1 MYPYSTQYPAAADLL
16 SFLRASGMLRGLP
29 ADGIP
34 TYEILGYALASAI
47 GEWERVTKWQPF
59 AADAAPSARVF
70 DSPLSA
76 ILDLEG
82 GVVDAPTVMIGTSAY
97 TLGQQYT
104 MGPKNALA
112 RGLPVMFLDFSPLS
126 SPQGY
131 GYSNSLGYLPS
142 GRLTVSVTGTWGYCK
157 VIPPD
162 VRQAILQEAA
172 CQLAPSL
179 AIARFGGLVSWTEE
193 GVSENYGRAQY
204 SDMADSGA
212 KAFQNAAM
220 RYRRI
225 TFGG

>member
-1 MYPYSTQYPAAADLL
+1 MYPYSAQYPAAGDLL
-16 SFLRASGMLRGLP
+16 TFLRASGMLKGLP
-29 ADGIP
+29 TAGIP
-34 TYEILGYALASAI
+34 TYDILGYALASAI

-59 AADAAPSARVF
+59 AAAAAPSTRVF

-82 GVVDAPTVMIGTSAY
+82 GLIDAPSVMIGTTAY
-97 TLGQQYT
+97 TLNQQFT
-104 MGPKNALA
+104 AGPKNALA
-112 RGLPVMFLDFSPLS
+112 RGLPICYLDFGPLT

-131 GYSNSLGYLPS
+131 GYSNSLGFLPS
-142 GRLTVSVTGTWGYCK
+142 GRMTVSVTGTWGYCG
-157 VIPPD
+157 VVPPD

-172 CQLAPSL
+172 AQLAPSL
-179 AIARFGGLVSWTEE
+179 AIARYGGLISWTEE
-193 GVSENYGRAQY
+193 GVTENYGRAQF

-212 KAFQNAAM
+212 KAFASAAM